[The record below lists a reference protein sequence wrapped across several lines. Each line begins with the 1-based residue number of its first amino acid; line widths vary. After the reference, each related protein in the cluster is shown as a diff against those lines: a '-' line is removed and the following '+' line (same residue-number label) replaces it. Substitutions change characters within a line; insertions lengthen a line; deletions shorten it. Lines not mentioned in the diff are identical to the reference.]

1 MFAEFSIRGYMNL
14 ALRDGW
20 HDGKCTNTELS
31 DRLGKNPMINSVSM
45 NFLIFPRV
53 FIFDKLESRETSGN
67 DNSIC
72 VDLLRT
78 IAMQCLICYL
88 FVE

>member
-1 MFAEFSIRGYMNL
+1 MANG
-14 ALRDGW
+14 
-20 HDGKCTNTELS
+20 TNTELS
-31 DRLGKNPMINSVSM
+31 DRLGKNLMIKSVSM

-72 VDLLRT
+72 IDLLRA
-78 IAMQCLICYL
+78 IVMQCFICHL